1 MRKCRLLLALIIA
14 TILFPCGASARMYRT
29 LDEAF
34 PGLSSN
40 DVGDIR
46 AMYLPGGDTIIWVGT
61 GRGISKTT
69 DGGESWYFYDQRNG
83 LNKNEV
89 STLAVSD
96 TTLWAATAYVKEVQG
111 TLYPYGRGFNR
122 TEDSGESWDS
132 FIPFQVSKYAGMVSY
147 DMFIDD
153 TTIWAAAWYGGL
165 IRSRDEGQT
174 WENVFVDAAAQDDF
188 ENEIFD
194 DYRNYFFAVVVDTL
208 CPLKKKLKNSIND
221 VHYDGRLLWVATQNG
236 LNGSLD
242 FGESWFPKD
251 TSNGLNSNGVYCL
264 AGDTSFFWVGMYEEE
279 ETLPLPLLPSLTGA
293 GFSSSSDYGTT
304 WDSAYPELSQASS
317 FRKFP
322 LSVAIADTVVWAA
335 CGQGG
340 LIRSFDGGETWE
352 NVFADTSAKRRFEE
366 SQLEAQDVFASVAVD
381 TSAADTTVIW
391 AGSLNGISKFVFT
404 IGDSADTVIRY
415 LYYEEAKKTKSPSDI
430 GPTIIATIGVQ
441 HYEDNTIIWTG
452 GFRHGG
458 DTGPWPPEVSFHP
471 IAYKTTDGGET
482 WGTYL
487 DEIQV
492 RDFTFLDSVVW
503 AATHE
508 GLKRSIDGGENWDT
522 FEIVDSTSGDL
533 IIPSQFTSVCLV
545 EDPTNPMLFVGSIDG
560 LARSTNDGVTWEVI
574 KFAESFKKAVWT
586 GTAAGIFKFIYNYR
600 DVHDAAVQY
609 SYYQHGTT
617 GNWVVALAIQQQDG
631 RKVIWAGTQP
641 VYDGDNGVS
650 FSTDDGDTWQTT
662 LVGDRVWNFDFED
675 TVIWAATSV
684 GLKKSDDWGE
694 SWEVFNYMK
703 DEDQIAGH
711 QISSTEFTS
720 VSIIDGEVWAGNVDG
735 LVRSQDGGNS
745 WDVFRTAVR
754 IGEPGSETAYAYPSP
769 FSPVLQGGQITRIHH
784 RPKEDGPVT
793 VKIYDFA
800 MDLVITLVDGQHRTA
815 EVEYDEPWD
824 GRNEEGDLVANGV
837 YFFKVEAAGG
847 QTEWGKV
854 VVLK

>member
-1 MRKCRLLLALIIA
+1 MRKRRLFLALIIA
-14 TILFPCGASARMYRT
+14 IILLPCAASARMYRT

-46 AMYLPGGDTIIWVGT
+46 VMYLPGGDTIIWVGT

-69 DGGESWYFYDQRNG
+69 DQGESWYFYDQRNG

-89 STLAVSD
+89 STLAVSG
-96 TTLWAATAYVKEVQG
+96 TTLWTATAYVKEVQG
-111 TLYPYGRGFNR
+111 TLYPYGMGFNR
-122 TEDSGESWDS
+122 TEDFGESWDS
-132 FIPFQVSKYAGMVSY
+132 FVPFQVSKYAGMISY
-147 DMFIDD
+147 DMCIDD

-165 IRSRDEGQT
+165 IRSRDGGQT

-208 CPLKKKLKNSIND
+208 CPLEKKLKNSIND
-221 VHYDGRLLWVATQNG
+221 IHYDGRLLWVATQNG

-242 FGESWFPKD
+242 FGDSWFPKD
-251 TSNGLNSNGVYCL
+251 TSTGLNSNGVYCL
-264 AGDTSFFWVGMYEEE
+264 AGDTAFFWVGTYEEE
-279 ETLPLPLLPSLTGA
+279 EMLPLPLLPSLTGA
-293 GFSSSSDYGTT
+293 GFGHSSNYGTT
-304 WDSAYPELSQASS
+304 WDSAYPELGQASS
-317 FRKFP
+317 YRKYP
-322 LSVAIADTVVWAA
+322 LSVAVADTVIWAA

-340 LIRSFDGGETWE
+340 LVRSFDGGENWE

-366 SQLEAQDVFASVAVD
+366 SQLVAEDVFTSVAVD
-381 TSAADTTVIW
+381 TFALDTTVIW

-404 IGDSADTVIRY
+404 MGDSADTVIRY
-415 LYYEEAKKTKSPSDI
+415 LYYEDTERAKSPWDV
-430 GPTIIATIGVQ
+430 GPTAMTTIGIQ
-441 HYEDNTIIWTG
+441 HHDGNTVIWTG
-452 GFRHGG
+452 GFWHDGE
-458 DTGPWPPEVSFHP
+458 TGPWPPQVPFHP

-487 DEIQV
+487 DDIQV
-492 RDFTFLDSVVW
+492 RDFAFQDSVVW
-503 AATHE
+503 TATHE
-508 GLKRSIDGGENWDT
+508 GLKRSTDGGESWDT
-522 FEIVDSTSGDL
+522 FEIVDSTSEDL
-533 IIPSQFTSVCLV
+533 IIPSQFTSVCVV
-545 EDPTNPMLFVGSIDG
+545 EDLTGPIVFVGSIDG
-560 LARSTNDGVTWEVI
+560 LAKSTDDGVTWEVI
-574 KFAESFKKAVWT
+574 KFADSFKKAVWT

-684 GLKKSDDWGE
+684 GLKRSDDWGE
-694 SWEVFNYMK
+694 SWEVFNYMR

-769 FSPVLQGGQITRIHH
+769 FSPILQGGQITRIHH

-800 MDLVITLVDGQHRTA
+800 MDLVINLVDGQHRTGD
-815 EVEYDEPWD
+815 VEYDEPWD
-824 GRNEEGDLVANGV
+824 GRNQKGDLVANGV